1 MRKDKLDALAHEIAE
16 SYSKSLIETC
26 AVIVRRRKK
35 RWFDCKD
42 VYKPS
47 SIFVRQ
53 AVWYLEARGL
63 LIRHRRERNLVR
75 WQE

>member
-16 SYSKSLIETC
+16 SYSKSVIESC
-26 AVIVRRRKK
+26 